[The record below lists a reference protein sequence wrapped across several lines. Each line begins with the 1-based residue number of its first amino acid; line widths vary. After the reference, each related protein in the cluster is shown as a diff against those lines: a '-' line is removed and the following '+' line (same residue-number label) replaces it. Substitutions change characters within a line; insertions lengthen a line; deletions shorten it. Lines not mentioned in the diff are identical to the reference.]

1 MIIIPIPLYMNNF
14 NTNTQIVFLE
24 EEVQNK
30 VMILLQ
36 EHTSLTT
43 KEIADA
49 IGKSVQATHGLLTAM
64 EEQDKINSIVI
75 DYRRVWKLA

>member
-1 MIIIPIPLYMNNF
+1 MIIIPIPLYTNNF
-14 NTNTQIVFLE
+14 NTNTQIVFLG
-24 EEVQNK
+24 EEVRNK

-49 IGKSVQATHGLLTAM
+49 IGKSVQTTHGLLTAM
-64 EEQDKINSIVI
+64 QQKNKINSVLTDCGRIW
-75 DYRRVWKLA
+75 RLT